1 MALLEL
7 AIFLLAAV
15 LISAVLEPFLPRVSL
30 PLVQMLLGI
39 VIYFFVDLPHSLSID
54 SGLFL
59 VLFIAPLLF
68 DESKSANNKLLWTNR
83 STILGLAI
91 GLVIVLVLC
100 IGFTLNLLVP
110 SVPLA
115 AAFALGAAL
124 GPTDSVAVA
133 SLSKDIKLN
142 SRQKALLSG
151 EALLNDASG
160 VVSFQFAI
168 AAAVTGA
175 FSLAAAGKTFLV
187 DFLGGIGLGLL
198 IGYLAFLVMR
208 QVRRIGVESAT
219 FHVCFELFLP
229 FFVYLIAEHI
239 HVSGILSVVA
249 AGLLFSYLHRRE
261 ARKGRN
267 AQMFSTRLGIASE
280 NVWSLISFV
289 LNGIIFIMLGTLL
302 PSTAAPAIEESS
314 SGIFSLIL
322 IVVAVTFVAEA
333 VRFVWLLA
341 SDWLSAN
348 KTTGKRFETGKN
360 TLRNTLVTTLS
371 GPKGAVSLSI
381 AMTIPTTLSSG
392 AAFPQRDLLLFV
404 TCGVIVLTL
413 VLANFVVPAIA
424 PDSDEETKR
433 IQSEVEIEIYQ
444 NVIRNLKRVRTP
456 ENRKAYL
463 AVTQAYHKRIAR
475 IKKSDASS
483 RQLRFLQQEVLV
495 QQEQYIEHCIRAEN
509 VDRRLGETY
518 LRRIAKLKKNL
529 YRKQRIGNRA
539 VENAPS
545 LNSTTTVMHKIE
557 YKIRDDANVR
567 RNRCNFKIG
576 LERVAIAYLEQALE
590 SPDQDRADAAEALLS
605 EHEPIL
611 TMLEARLRTL
621 NREQGIVES
630 AEHLPDQ
637 TVIVRS
643 DTGSLRVSSSKKT
656 REEKDDDFDIKYAQV
671 QAEALRLELDEIQ
684 TQHEA
689 GNLTAEDAH
698 SLREEVYL
706 LQMGLSD

>member
-1 MALLEL
+1 M
-7 AIFLLAAV
+7 
-15 LISAVLEPFLPRVSL
+15 
-30 PLVQMLLGI
+30 
-39 VIYFFVDLPHSLSID
+39 
-54 SGLFL
+54 
-59 VLFIAPLLF
+59 
-68 DESKSANNKLLWTNR
+68 
-83 STILGLAI
+83 
-91 GLVIVLVLC
+91 
-100 IGFTLNLLVP
+100 
-110 SVPLA
+110 
-115 AAFALGAAL
+115 
-124 GPTDSVAVA
+124 
-133 SLSKDIKLN
+133 
-142 SRQKALLSG
+142 
-151 EALLNDASG
+151 
-160 VVSFQFAI
+160 SFQFAI

-175 FSLAAAGKTFLV
+175 FSLADAGKTFLV

-198 IGYLAFLVMR
+198 IGYIAFLVMR

-229 FFVYLIAEHI
+229 FFVYLVAEHI
-239 HVSGILSVVA
+239 HVSGILAVVA

-267 AQMFSTRLGIASE
+267 AQMFSTRLSIASE

-289 LNGIIFIMLGTLL
+289 LNGIIFITLGALL
-302 PSTAAPAIEESS
+302 PSTAAPAIEESAN
-314 SGIFSLIL
+314 GVFSLVL
-322 IVVAVTFVAEA
+322 IVIAVTFVAEA

-348 KTTGKRFETGKN
+348 KTTGKRFDTGKN

-413 VLANFVVPAIA
+413 ALANFVVPAIA
-424 PDSDEETKR
+424 PDSDEEAKR
-433 IQSEVEIEIYQ
+433 IESEIED
-444 NVIRNLKRVRTP
+444 RSLPKRHPQPEARAHP
-456 ENRKAYL
+456 ENRKA
-463 AVTQAYHKRIAR
+463 IPG
-475 IKKSDASS
+475 SDAGLPQAH
-483 RQLRFLQQEVLV
+483 RAHQEKRRVLTPAQV
-495 QQEQYIEHCIRAEN
+495 LAARGARAARA
-509 VDRRLGETY
+509 VHRALHTRGKRRPQARRATY
-518 LRRIAKLKKNL
+518 LRRIARLKKNL
-529 YRKQRIGNRA
+529 YRKQRIGGRS

-557 YKIRDDANVR
+557 YKIRDDANAR

-576 LERVAIAYLEQALE
+576 LERVAIAYLEQALD
-590 SPDQDRADAAEALLS
+590 SPDRDRADAAEALLS

-656 REEKDDDFDIKYAQV
+656 EEEKDDDFDIKYAQV

-684 TQHEA
+684 AQHEA